1 MFAERKKGR
10 VHDNNHAIS
19 LATNNKS
26 VTLQIFNTVQEKQNY
41 HITSRSSKL
50 S

>member
-1 MFAERKKGR
+1 MFAKRTKGR
-10 VHDNNHAIS
+10 VHDNHAIF

>member
-1 MFAERKKGR
+1 MFAKRKKGR
-10 VHDNNHAIS
+10 VHDNNDAIF

-26 VTLQIFNTVQEKQNY
+26 VTLQIFNTVKLKKNY